1 MQHKDPAGIQGAQD
15 LIRHASPAIE
25 AGCPSSLGTTQRLR
39 CGSSFGN
46 MRQRKKVSMPIVAP
60 KIQKT
65 LRLRTKSRIDGP
77 SIFRSIRTTGGWQAV
92 HGTRPLQVPPCASC
106 MGGASPI
113 TTAFW
118 RLTWVAAPE
127 ICLLPGLP
135 GLLRDRCLVL
145 QLRCHMCSQACIN
158 SLP

>member
-65 LRLRTKSRIDGP
+65 LRLRTKYLPIHPDH
-77 SIFRSIRTTGGWQAV
+77 GGLEYGSW
-92 HGTRPLQVPPCASC
+92 HPRPLQVPPCPSC

-113 TTAFW
+113 TTTFFW